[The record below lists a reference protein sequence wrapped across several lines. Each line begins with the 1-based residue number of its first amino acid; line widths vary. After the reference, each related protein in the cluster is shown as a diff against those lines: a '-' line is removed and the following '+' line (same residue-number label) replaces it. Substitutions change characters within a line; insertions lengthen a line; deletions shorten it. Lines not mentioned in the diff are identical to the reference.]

1 MSATGALAFKH
12 MSEHLSNC
20 QYEKLVSALETNSIC
35 GIVFLVFFYNIFH
48 VT

>member
-20 QYEKLVSALETNSIC
+20 SYEKLVSALETNPIC
-35 GIVFLVFFYNIFH
+35 GIVFCFFYNIFH